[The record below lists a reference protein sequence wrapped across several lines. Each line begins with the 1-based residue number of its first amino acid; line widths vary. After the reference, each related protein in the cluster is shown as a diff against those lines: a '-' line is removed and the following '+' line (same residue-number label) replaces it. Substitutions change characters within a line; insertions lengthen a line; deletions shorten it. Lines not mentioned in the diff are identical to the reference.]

1 MERVQFLRDIEDEK
15 KYAQGLEVAYLDAF
29 NEITDVGNR
38 MYRDADLARGE
49 WRESDMEDRLKEL
62 RHVLF
67 VMGLVIRD
75 CSDRRK
81 RLADRAVG
89 LPDRVL
95 DEERS

>member
-1 MERVQFLRDIEDEK
+1 MERVQFLRDIDDEK
-15 KYAQGLEVAYLDAF
+15 KYAQSLEMAYVDAF
-29 NEITDVGNR
+29 NAITDIGNG
-38 MYRDADLARGE
+38 MYRDSSKYRTGGPDTEL
-49 WRESDMEDRLKEL
+49 DDRLKEV